1 MTPLLINTRSARL
14 SEEQFFM
21 LCADNNEL
29 RIERDKNKN
38 ILLMSPTGAFTG
50 RSHSDIMRQLANWN
64 YTYKL
69 GEVFD
74 SSSGFTLPNGAIRA
88 PDAAW
93 ISRER
98 WAKVPQHDKER
109 FAHIC
114 PDFIIEVRSKSDSL
128 KQQQE
133 KMEEWMENGCR
144 LGWLIDL
151 EHKTTYRY
159 KPGRKVIKQSFI
171 KRMSG
176 ENVLPEF
183 ELNLK
188 EIIIGLTQKLK

>member
-1 MTPLLINTRSARL
+1 MTPITINTRSARL

-21 LCADNNEL
+21 LCTDNNEL

-50 RSHSDIMRQLANWN
+50 SFHSELLWELINWN
-64 YTYKL
+64 KKYGL
-69 GEVFD
+69 GYCFD
-74 SSSGFTLPNGAIRA
+74 SSSGFTLPNGAMRA

-93 ISRER
+93 IAKKH

-114 PDFIIEVRSKSDSL
+114 PDFVIEVRSKSDSL

-133 KMEEWMENGCR
+133 KMEEWLENGCR

-151 EHKTTYRY
+151 EHKTTYSY

-171 KRMSG
+171 KHMSG
-176 ENVLPEF
+176 ENVLPKF

-188 EIIIGLTQKLK
+188 EITYQKNARS